1 MRKVTQ
7 SIAQLLAATIVACAA
22 PASAQT
28 QVMTDAGNVQGLD
41 ANGLVTFRGLR
52 YAAPPVG
59 EGRWRPPQALASWQG
74 TVPAQMPGASCI
86 QKPELSIDSGGGD
99 PRPMAED
106 CLFLNVWTP
115 RVDTAARLPV
125 MVWIHGGALIFGA
138 GQLPVYDGA
147 PLARQDVVVVTL
159 NYRLGPLGFFAH
171 PALGA
176 GDARSPAPANFG
188 LLDQIA
194 ALQWVQRNIAAFGGD
209 PANVTVFGQS
219 AGAESVLALMAS
231 PLARGLFA
239 KGIAQSPYGIPSH
252 TRRKA
257 EAVAIQVGEALGA
270 RGGAQASAADLRAIP
285 AEAFGALEGAGLS
298 LALSFVTGDAAL
310 PQPIL
315 TAFRRGRQA
324 AVPLVIGSTSDDSS
338 VAFAFGISPAAAFAK
353 LGAARIPVRSL
364 YPRELDDAELG
375 RQTVRDLVFT
385 AFSRRIAVLH
395 STRAPTWRYYFDYS
409 ASGVRDSRPGVPH
422 GSEIPFTMGTLD
434 SCQCLGAPVSAEDR
448 AAAQRITARWTQFAR
463 TGLPQPPDALGWPRD
478 TRRSA
483 VVMNFAQDDQLRR
496 AFMQKRLDAFIATL
510 NVAGALAPR

>member
-1 MRKVTQ
+1 MRMVNRW
-7 SIAQLLAATIVACAA
+7 IGHLLAAAIVAGVMPVAA
-22 PASAQT
+22 
-28 QVMTDAGNVQGLD
+28 QVVIATDAGSVRGLE
-41 ANGLVTFRGLR
+41 ANGLLAFKGLR

-59 EGRWRPPQALASWQG
+59 EARWRAPQALSPWAG
-74 TVPAQMPGASCI
+74 TVPAQAPGASCI
-86 QKPELSIDSGGGD
+86 QKPALSIDSGGGD

-115 RVDTAARLPV
+115 RAEAAARLPV

-147 PLARQDVVVVTL
+147 ALARQDVVVVTL

-171 PALGA
+171 PALGTADA
-176 GDARSPAPANFG
+176 GAPANFG

-209 PANVTVFGQS
+209 PSNVTVFGQS

-257 EAVAIQVGEALGA
+257 EAVALRVSEALGVP
-270 RGGAQASAADLRAIP
+270 GGAKASAADLRAIP
-285 AEAFGALEGAGLS
+285 AQAFGSLDGTGLS
-298 LALSFVTGDAAL
+298 LAPSFITGDAAL

-324 AVPLVIGSTSDDSS
+324 TVPLVIGSTSDDSS

-353 LGAARIPVRSL
+353 LGAARTPVRSL
-364 YPRELDDAELG
+364 YPRELDEAELG

-395 STRAPTWRYYFDYS
+395 SARAPTWRYYFDYS

-434 SCQCLGAPVSAEDR
+434 SCQCLDVPASAEDR
-448 AAAQRITARWTQFAR
+448 AAARRITARWTQFAR
-463 TGLPQPPDALGWPRD
+463 SGVPDAPQALAWPRD
-478 TRRSA
+478 TRRNA
-483 VVMNFAQDDQLRR
+483 VVMTFAQDDQLHP
-496 AFMQKRLDAFIATL
+496 AFMQKRLDAFIGTL
-510 NVAGALAPR
+510 NVAGAVVPR

>member
-1 MRKVTQ
+1 MRMVKQ
-7 SIAQLLAATIVACAA
+7 WIGHLLAVALVVGAA
-22 PASAQT
+22 PACAQA
-28 QVMTDAGNVQGLD
+28 VVATDAGNVQGLE
-41 ANGLVTFRGLR
+41 ANGLLSFKGLR
-52 YAAPPVG
+52 YAVPPVG
-59 EGRWRPPQALASWQG
+59 EGRWRPPQPLAPWQG
-74 TVPAQMPGASCI
+74 TVPAQAPGASCI
-86 QKPELSIDSGGGD
+86 QKPALSIDSGGGD
-99 PRPMAED
+99 PRPVAED

-115 RVDTAARLPV
+115 RAGTAARLPV
-125 MVWIHGGALIFGA
+125 MVWIHGGALVFGA
-138 GQLPVYDGA
+138 GHLPVYDGA

-159 NYRLGPLGFFAH
+159 NYRLGALGFFAH
-171 PALGA
+171 PALAA
-176 GDARSPAPANFG
+176 GEARAPANFG

-252 TRRKA
+252 PRGKA

-270 RGGAQASAADLRAIP
+270 RGGAQASPADLRAIP

-298 LALSFVTGDAAL
+298 LAPSFVTGDAAL

-338 VAFAFGISPAAAFAK
+338 VAFAFGISPETAFAK

-434 SCQCLGAPVSAEDR
+434 SCQCLGVPASAEDR
-448 AAAQRITARWTQFAR
+448 VAAKRITARWTQFAR
-463 TGLPQPPDALGWPRD
+463 TGVPDAPPALAWPRD
-478 TRRSA
+478 TRHGA
-483 VVMNFAQDDQLRR
+483 VVMNFGRDEQLRR
-496 AFMQKRLDAFIATL
+496 VFMQKRLDAFIGTL
-510 NVAGALAPR
+510 NVAGALVPR